1 MTDASAVLIQ
11 ATDALATLMESAAAD
26 LTRGADPLE
35 VAAVLALAASSAR
48 AIVRPPMFEA
58 EVRHAAAMLR
68 VADPRA
74 VIGGLGPDMA
84 GGAG

>member
-1 MTDASAVLIQ
+1 VNRAESVLIQ
-11 ATDALATLMESAAAD
+11 AGDAIATLMESAAEM
-26 LTRGADPLE
+26 LVQGVDPRV
-35 VAAVLALAASSAR
+35 VAAELRLAASAFR
-48 AIVRPPMFEA
+48 AVVRPPMVEA